1 MVNQMPYDEMI
12 QLRMNM
18 LGGMNSYVLDKIGE
32 ETIMDYWRKYG
43 VPDGAD
49 EDDLRD
55 IAEDDTMWTEICR
68 VFYHCVQVE
77 YEENEED

>member
-1 MVNQMPYDEMI
+1 MPYAEMI

-32 ETIMDYWRKYG
+32 ENIIDHWNQYG
-43 VPDGAD
+43 VPNEAD

-55 IAEDDTMWTEICR
+55 IAEDDTLWTEACKA
-68 VFYHCVQVE
+68 FYRCVQAE
-77 YEENEED
+77 YEDNEED